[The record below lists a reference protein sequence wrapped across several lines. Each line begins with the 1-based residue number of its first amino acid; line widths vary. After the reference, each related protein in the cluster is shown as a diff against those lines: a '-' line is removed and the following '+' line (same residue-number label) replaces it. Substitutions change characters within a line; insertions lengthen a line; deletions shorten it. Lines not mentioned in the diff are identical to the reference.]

1 MAGLSLS
8 LSYCFSFT
16 QCVGIAQLASAC
28 FSQEIVL
35 CLGVDLMCPWEELSS
50 GSLYFTILTWNPVAL
65 FLLND

>member
-8 LSYCFSFT
+8 LSYCFSFA

-35 CLGVDLMCPWEELSS
+35 CLDVDLMCPWEELSS